1 MLVHKFQWIS
11 SEFIFTFRFSNRK
24 SQSQQKLAKKITN
37 FTTQFGSKNL
47 TNFTNLNSIYIEKS
61 MLSQHSQKSL
71 PLYKFSS
78 KHLVC
83 VGKNFCTA
91 PILDAQELHSR
102 SALKANVCIFL
113 YISIRKF
120 LF

>member
-61 MLSQHSQKSL
+61 MVSQHSQKSL
-71 PLYKFSS
+71 SLY
-78 KHLVC
+78 
-83 VGKNFCTA
+83 NFPANTWFVSEKTFA
-91 PILDAQELHSR
+91 LHH
-102 SALKANVCIFL
+102 F
-113 YISIRKF
+113 
-120 LF
+120 